1 MSETSNPATRD
12 HGESSW
18 VPAAAPADELV
29 EETIR
34 LRRWSP
40 SDARVLD
47 DLIVDNIDH
56 LRPTMAWIAREP
68 LRLSDRDSLLREWDA
83 SWEARREFT
92 YLIEHEA
99 EPAGSAGLHVRQGA
113 GVLEIGYWVAHDRL
127 GRGIASTAARLLA
140 GAAFG
145 IPGVHA
151 VEIHHDAYN
160 AASGRVAEKAG
171 FTAIAYYPRTPEAPD
186 DSGTARRW
194 VMLRG

>member
-1 MSETSNPATRD
+1 MPA
-12 HGESSW
+12 
-18 VPAAAPADELV
+18 VAPADEL
-29 EETIR
+29 IDAPNR
-34 LRRWSP
+34 LRRWRP

-56 LRPTMAWIAREP
+56 LRPTMAWIAGEP
-68 LRLSDRDSLLREWDA
+68 SSLSDRDSLLREWDA
-83 SWEARREFT
+83 SWEARRDFT
-92 YLIEHEA
+92 YLIEHEG
-99 EPAGSAGLHVRQGA
+99 EPAGSAGLHVRRGA
-113 GVLEIGYWVAHDRL
+113 GVLEIGYWVAHDRI

-171 FTAIAYYPRTPEAPD
+171 FTAIAYYPRTPDAPD